1 MRKNFRTV
9 GFYPQPV
16 LVVGTYDQ
24 DGIPDAMM
32 WAGAAWWGAPM
43 WS

>member
-1 MRKNFRTV
+1 MRKNFRNV

-24 DGIPDAMM
+24 DGIPDAMNV
-32 WAGAAWWGAPM
+32 GWGGLVGGT
-43 WS
+43 